1 MLCLGFD
8 SESSFAFENRASTD
22 ALIGVIEDMET
33 SARLITAE
41 ASRRFGDNWK
51 LIINSWVFSNQPE
64 DDLLYSMH
72 EDDFLQLEIAYYF

>member
-1 MLCLGFD
+1 
-8 SESSFAFENRASTD
+8 
-22 ALIGVIEDMET
+22 MET
-33 SARLITAE
+33 LARLITAE

-72 EDDFLQLEIAYYF
+72 EDDFLQLEIVYYF